1 MNSPDTSD
9 SHAHAAASSDH
20 AAPAPAT
27 PLSMFAL
34 LAMSALCLL
43 APRGALAQADKPAA
57 GLDLQHARAQFVE
70 AKGKK
75 VFYTKRWDLSDLP
88 SYEPKQKV
96 SGTIRMWGSNYI
108 VDGNV
113 GRYWEEGF
121 RKFHPGVK
129 FDYHMKTTVAAVPA
143 LVFGVGDIGVG
154 RKITFAE
161 LLLYQRYND
170 RDPLEITAATGSY
183 DVTGWQP
190 GYGIVVN
197 KDNPV
202 TQLTLQQLDGIFGS
216 QRLGGWE
223 GTSWH
228 PEYARGP
235 EGNIRTWGQLG
246 AQGEWADR
254 PINVYGLN
262 LRYHQA
268 TEISDRLLRASDKW
282 NEQLRIY
289 ANFVTPDGK
298 LGRSLTDDLAKDR
311 FGIAY
316 IAAPTRN
323 LPPELKTVALAQT
336 PAGPYV
342 PYTMETV
349 HDRSYPLFDEIYM
362 YVDQAKDRSIDP
374 KVKEFLRFIVSR
386 EGQEAVQ
393 RDGKYLPLTAA
404 VVREQLRKLDGA
416 APMARTLE

>member
-1 MNSPDTSD
+1 MNSPDTYD
-9 SHAHAAASSDH
+9 SHAHAAAREH
-20 AAPAPAT
+20 AAGTPAT
-27 PLSMFAL
+27 PLSIFAL
-34 LAMSALCLL
+34 LALGVLSLL
-43 APRGALAQADKPAA
+43 APPAAMAQADKPAA
-57 GLDLQHARAQFVE
+57 GLDLQRARAQFVE

-113 GRYWEEGF
+113 GKYWEEGF

-129 FDYHMKTTVAAVPA
+129 FDYHMKTTIAAVPA

-170 RDPLEITAATGSY
+170 RDPLEITVATGSY

-202 TQLTLQQLDGIFGS
+202 TQLTLQQLDGVFGS

-246 AQGEWADR
+246 AQGEWADK

-268 TEISDRLLRASDKW
+268 TEISDRLLQASYKW

-323 LPPELKTVALAQT
+323 LPPELKIVALART

-362 YVDQAKDRSIDP
+362 YVDQARDRSIDP

-404 VVREQLRKLDGA
+404 MVREQLRKLD
-416 APMARTLE
+416 APLASTSE

>member
-1 MNSPDTSD
+1 MTSHETH
-9 SHAHAAASSDH
+9 SGGVAVRVRSRGFCIL
-20 AAPAPAT
+20 
-27 PLSMFAL
+27 LSL
-34 LAMSALCLL
+34 LALFVAGGS
-43 APRGALAQADKPAA
+43 RAQVDKPAE
-57 GLDLQHARAQFVE
+57 GLDLQHARSQFVE

-75 VFYTKRWDLSDLP
+75 VFYTKKWDLSDLP
-88 SYEPKQKV
+88 SYRPKQKV

-121 RKFHPGVK
+121 RKFHPDIK

-183 DVTGWQP
+183 DVSGWQP
-190 GYGIVVN
+190 GYGIVVH
-197 KDNPV
+197 KDNP
-202 TQLTLQQLDGIFGS
+202 LTGLTMQQLDGIFGAE
-216 QRLGGWE
+216 RLGGWD

-235 EGNIRTWGQLG
+235 NENIRTWGQLG
-246 AQGEWADR
+246 LTGEWADK
-254 PINVYGLN
+254 PIDVYGLN

-268 TEISDRLLRASDKW
+268 TEISDRLLKASDKW
-282 NEQLRIY
+282 NEHLRIY

-298 LGRSLTDDLAKDR
+298 LGRSLNDDLSKDR
-311 FGIAY
+311 YGIAY
-316 IAAPTRN
+316 IAAPTLN
-323 LPPELKTVALAQT
+323 LPPDLKILAIAQK
-336 PAGPYV
+336 PGGPYV

-349 HDRSYPLFDEIYM
+349 RDRTYPLYDEIYM
-362 YVDQAKDRSIDP
+362 YVDQAKDKPIDP
-374 KVKEFLRFIVSR
+374 KVQEFLRFIVSR
-386 EGQEAVQ
+386 EGQEAVE

-404 VVREQLRKLDGA
+404 AAKEQLSKLAGTAPTA
-416 APMARTLE
+416 AASK

>member
-1 MNSPDTSD
+1 MNSPDTYD
-9 SHAHAAASSDH
+9 SHAHAAAREH
-20 AAPAPAT
+20 AAGTPAT
-27 PLSMFAL
+27 PLSIFAL
-34 LAMSALCLL
+34 LALGVLSLL
-43 APRGALAQADKPAA
+43 APPAAMAQADKPAA
-57 GLDLQHARAQFVE
+57 GLDLQRARAQFVE

-113 GRYWEEGF
+113 GKYWEEGF

-129 FDYHMKTTVAAVPA
+129 FDYHMKTTIAAVPA

-170 RDPLEITAATGSY
+170 RDPLEITVATGSY

-197 KDNPV
+197 RDNPV

-246 AQGEWADR
+246 AQGEWADK

-268 TEISDRLLRASDKW
+268 TEISDRLLKASDKW

-323 LPPELKTVALAQT
+323 LPPELKIVALART

-362 YVDQAKDRSIDP
+362 YVDQARDRSIDP

-404 VVREQLRKLDGA
+404 MVREQLRKLD
-416 APMARTLE
+416 APLASTSE

>member
-1 MNSPDTSD
+1 MNSPDTYD
-9 SHAHAAASSDH
+9 SHAHAAAREH
-20 AAPAPAT
+20 AAGTPAT
-27 PLSMFAL
+27 PLSIFAL
-34 LAMSALCLL
+34 LALGVLSLL
-43 APRGALAQADKPAA
+43 APPAAMAQADKPAA
-57 GLDLQHARAQFVE
+57 GLDLQRARAQFVE

-113 GRYWEEGF
+113 GKYWEEGF

-129 FDYHMKTTVAAVPA
+129 FDYHMKTTIAAVPA

-170 RDPLEITAATGSY
+170 RDPLEITVATGSY

-197 KDNPV
+197 RDNPV

-246 AQGEWADR
+246 AKGEWADK

-268 TEISDRLLRASDKW
+268 TEISDRLLKASDKW

-323 LPPELKTVALAQT
+323 LPPELKIVALART

-362 YVDQAKDRSIDP
+362 YVDQARDRSIDP

-404 VVREQLRKLDGA
+404 MVREQLRKLD
-416 APMARTLE
+416 APLASTSE

>member
-1 MNSPDTSD
+1 MNTGNTRT
-9 SHAHAAASSDH
+9 AIV
-20 AAPAPAT
+20 
-27 PLSMFAL
+27 L
-34 LAMSALCLL
+34 LALIALTW
-43 APRGALAQADKPAA
+43 AVPVTRTGAQADKPAE
-57 GLDLQHARAQFVE
+57 GLDLQHARARFVE

-75 VFYTKRWDLSDLP
+75 VFYTKQWDLSGLP
-88 SYEPKQKV
+88 AYQPEQKV

-121 RKFHPGVK
+121 RKFHPGAT
-129 FDYHMKTTVAAVPA
+129 FDYQMKTTIAAVPS
-143 LVFGVGDIGVG
+143 LVFGVADIGVG

-190 GYGIVVN
+190 AFGIVVN

-202 TQLTLQQLDGIFGS
+202 ARLTVQQLDGIFGS
-216 QRLGGWE
+216 ERSGGWE

-235 EGNIRTWGQLG
+235 ERNIRTWGQLG
-246 AQGEWADR
+246 ATGEWANK

-268 TEISDRLLRASDKW
+268 EEISDRLLKGSDKW
-282 NEQLRIY
+282 NEHLHIY

-311 FGIAY
+311 CGIAY
-316 IAAPTRN
+316 IAAPTKD
-323 LPPELKTVALAQT
+323 LPPELKILPLART
-336 PAGPYV
+336 SAGPYV

-349 HDRSYPLFDEIYM
+349 HDRTYPLYDEIYM
-362 YVDQAKDRSIDP
+362 YVNQAKDKSVDP
-374 KVKEFLRFIVSR
+374 KVKEFLRFILSR
-386 EGQEAVQ
+386 EGQAAVM
-393 RDGKYLPLTAA
+393 RDGKYLPLTAEVA
-404 VVREQLRKLDGA
+404 REQLKKLK
-416 APMARTLE
+416 

>member
-1 MNSPDTSD
+1 MNSPDTYD
-9 SHAHAAASSDH
+9 SHAHAAAREH
-20 AAPAPAT
+20 AAGTPAT
-27 PLSMFAL
+27 PLSIFAL
-34 LAMSALCLL
+34 LALGVLSLL
-43 APRGALAQADKPAA
+43 APPAAMAQADKPAA
-57 GLDLQHARAQFVE
+57 GLDLQRARAQFVE

-113 GRYWEEGF
+113 GKYWEEGF

-129 FDYHMKTTVAAVPA
+129 FDYHMKTTIAAVPA

-170 RDPLEITAATGSY
+170 RDPLEITVATGSY

-202 TQLTLQQLDGIFGS
+202 TQLTLQQLDGVFGS

-246 AQGEWADR
+246 AQGEWADK

-268 TEISDRLLRASDKW
+268 TEISDRLLKASDKW

-323 LPPELKTVALAQT
+323 LPPELKIVALART

-362 YVDQAKDRSIDP
+362 YVDQARDRSIDP

-404 VVREQLRKLDGA
+404 MVREQLRKLD
-416 APMARTLE
+416 APLASTSE